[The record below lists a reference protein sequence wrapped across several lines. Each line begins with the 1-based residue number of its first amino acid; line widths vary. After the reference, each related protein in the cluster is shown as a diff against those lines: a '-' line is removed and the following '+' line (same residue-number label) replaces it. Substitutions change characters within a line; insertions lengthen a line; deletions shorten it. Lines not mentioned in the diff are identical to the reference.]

1 MTGSE
6 INIYSHINENRI
18 IAKVMSDTKIEDG
31 ESVRLFADMD
41 KIHIFDKDTGKKI
54 CD

>member
-18 IAKVMSDTKIEDG
+18 IAKVISIQKLMTEN
-31 ESVRLFADMD
+31 V
-41 KIHIFDKDTGKKI
+41 
-54 CD
+54 